1 MKRRPARQGQEPIPH
16 ERAQEMAF
24 VPALGA
30 PSSIPPLRSD
40 AFRAWEKRDGS
51 YGIGIGDEDRGA
63 MIVTVGVDG
72 AFVDALI
79 LRLTALRA
87 KVRK

>member
-1 MKRRPARQGQEPIPH
+1 MKRRPARKGQEPIP
-16 ERAQEMAF
+16 RDLAQKMAKAP
-24 VPALGA
+24 VGA
-30 PSSIPPLRSD
+30 PSVIPPLRSD

-63 MIVTVGVDG
+63 MMVSVSVDG
-72 AFVDALI
+72 AFVDSLI
-79 LRLTALRA
+79 VRLTTLRA